1 MSAEQASVVGIL
13 DTAANRALIADINSG
28 AARSRKAEPGD
39 RLDIARFEA
48 LATRLEQLAVND
60 AQAPRVSVRP
70 PGQGAETMLF
80 GMEQADW
87 SPGLPAEIQAAA
99 ASIAAA
105 GRIPVLVV
113 DPFVTGLT
121 AVTDPVAVGAPARPW
136 DSEGARGREAV
147 EKRFRAQVS
156 EALAAADGGR
166 MPISPSGIQNS
177 VVTETLREFAAAQ
190 PGGRRVDVPV
200 EYRDGSRSTHPFALQ
215 ALPLKGQLPACSLE
229 LQFALLSIRH
239 TEMDAVV
246 HGAWL
251 RNADVSRPRPAGQ
264 TDDLVYDITRS
275 QLTELCRGEDH
286 VRLHL
291 YQTGLETAVVG
302 FYKALVD
309 HLLSQPSSVSVQPMY
324 YEAPRAPR
332 RGQQHPQQGAR
343 RRQGSRG
350 PVVAESALFRRGT
363 PWTM

>member
-1 MSAEQASVVGIL
+1 MSAEQASVVGIP
-13 DTAANRALIADINSG
+13 DTPANRALIVDIRSC

-48 LATRLEQLAVND
+48 LATRLEQLAIND
-60 AQAPRVSVRP
+60 TQAPRISVTLR
-70 PGQGAETMLF
+70 GQAADTMLF
-80 GMEQADW
+80 GIEQAGW

-105 GRIPVLVV
+105 DRIPVLVV
-113 DPFVTGLT
+113 DPFVTGRT
-121 AVTDPVAVGAPARPW
+121 PITDPVAASGPAQRW

-147 EKRFRAQVS
+147 ERRFRAQVS
-156 EALAAADGGR
+156 EALAVADGGR
-166 MPISPSGIQNS
+166 VPISPSGIQNS
-177 VVTETLREFAAAQ
+177 VVTETLREFAAVQ
-190 PGGRRVDVPV
+190 SGSRRIDVPV
-200 EYRDGSRSTHPFALQ
+200 EYRDGSRSAHPFALQ
-215 ALPLKGQLPACSLE
+215 SLPLKGQLPACSLE
-229 LQFALLSIRH
+229 LRVALLSIRH
-239 TEMDAVV
+239 TELDAVV

-264 TDDLVYDITRS
+264 TDDLVYDVTRS
-275 QLTELCRGEDH
+275 QLTELCRGEAH

-309 HLLSQPSSVSVQPMY
+309 HLLCQPRSVSVQPLY
-324 YEAPRAPR
+324 HEAPRAPR
-332 RGQQHPQQGAR
+332 QGQRRPRQGAR
-343 RRQGSRG
+343 LRQGSHA